1 MQGPGRLLFSVVA
14 VLKENAILSF
24 TSLIYTLLWGTGGQ
38 GQFILRTR
46 ILPVEEKR
54 FKEQRAGEQGPSH
67 LEVIDYL
74 SKVLKDGKD
83 WTFETRQGEAQ
94 Q

>member
-1 MQGPGRLLFSVVA
+1 M
-14 VLKENAILSF
+14 
-24 TSLIYTLLWGTGGQ
+24 
-38 GQFILRTR
+38 
-46 ILPVEEKR
+46 EEKR

-67 LEVIDYL
+67 LEVIGYL